1 MVVDSID
8 HNDERLLKSFLV
20 YSGYEEIRSGVE
32 TGEIACKLD
41 KSFIH
46 NCQEKIK
53 AIMNKG
59 NLAFEGVDV
68 FSYHIRKM

>member
-32 TGEIACKLD
+32 TGEFLVSLI
-41 KSFIH
+41 
-46 NCQEKIK
+46 
-53 AIMNKG
+53 
-59 NLAFEGVDV
+59 NLL
-68 FSYHIRKM
+68 YTTPRRK